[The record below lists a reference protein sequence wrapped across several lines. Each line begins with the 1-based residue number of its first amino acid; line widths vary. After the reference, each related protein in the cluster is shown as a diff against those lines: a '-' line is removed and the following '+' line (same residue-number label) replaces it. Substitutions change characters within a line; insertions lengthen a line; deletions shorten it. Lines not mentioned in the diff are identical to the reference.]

1 MYQYADAV
9 IVHSEQQ
16 KDRMIQVGIPK
27 DKLHVVFHG
36 GHKVSLR
43 GLARTRVTFFGSPE
57 ENKGFF
63 TSSKRFE
70 SYVIKG

>member
-1 MYQYADAV
+1 
-9 IVHSEQQ
+9 
-16 KDRMIQVGIPK
+16 MIQVGIPR

-70 SYVIKG
+70 SYVMNG